1 MIYRRQRRL
10 VLIFMLRECYV
21 ESNLINP
28 NLQVMI
34 ATASKQLELAHSL
47 ENLRESNTTVSSCYL
62 VKWRLRKHLLILY
75 FNVVSKCQGTTSA
88 CWPRS
93 CGSLPTEKHHLLWE
107 TFIGK
112 SQKVITI
119 LAQRFGLNHSTSGNY
134 NYLAPWPIVLDAET
148 KIFRLIWEMIQL
160 QSQDRTWSKSRR
172 I

>member
-62 VKWRLRKHLLILY
+62 VK
-75 FNVVSKCQGTTSA
+75 
-88 CWPRS
+88 
-93 CGSLPTEKHHLLWE
+93 
-107 TFIGK
+107 
-112 SQKVITI
+112 
-119 LAQRFGLNHSTSGNY
+119 
-134 NYLAPWPIVLDAET
+134 
-148 KIFRLIWEMIQL
+148 
-160 QSQDRTWSKSRR
+160 
-172 I
+172 